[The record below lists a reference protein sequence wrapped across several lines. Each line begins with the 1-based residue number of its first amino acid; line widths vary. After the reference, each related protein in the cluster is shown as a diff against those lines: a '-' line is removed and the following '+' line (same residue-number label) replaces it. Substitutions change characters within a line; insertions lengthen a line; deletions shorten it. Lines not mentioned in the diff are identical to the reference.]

1 MKRNVIALALCTV
14 LAISVVGC
22 SSNNTEN
29 KNIASDNS
37 KIAIEDT
44 DILSGTWSEDYSRD
58 EVKSLFDKALASVE
72 STAKGYSLE
81 YEVTE
86 NEIKEENGE
95 STNDTYVYLDI
106 PEAERLES
114 MYFGFKQYGSDL
126 ASGKLEM
133 KMGYNLDRK
142 TILEGQK
149 FEFENLSLAAFSQ
162 AFTGNYERDYTELDK
177 QIYDI
182 IKNGTG
188 DEIQTIENNL
198 DGLKETIKTLGERF
212 DKNDKANEILKEL
225 EDKEASLDNKEKNDE
240 KVMILFGA
248 PGSVMIGTDKS
259 YTGNLVQICGGNNVF
274 SEGNSSYIQVNMEE
288 IIKANPD
295 KILVTMHALPDET
308 KKTVAEELAK
318 DSWKSINAVKNNK
331 VIYLDS
337 EYFGMSANLKVI
349 EALDLLGDI
358 LYEQ

>member
-198 DGLKETIKTLGERF
+198 DGLKETITITDDFLLYK
-212 DKNDKANEILKEL
+212 L
-225 EDKEASLDNKEKNDE
+225 ESRVYNFK
-240 KVMILFGA
+240 
-248 PGSVMIGTDKS
+248 
-259 YTGNLVQICGGNNVF
+259 
-274 SEGNSSYIQVNMEE
+274 
-288 IIKANPD
+288 
-295 KILVTMHALPDET
+295 
-308 KKTVAEELAK
+308 
-318 DSWKSINAVKNNK
+318 
-331 VIYLDS
+331 
-337 EYFGMSANLKVI
+337 
-349 EALDLLGDI
+349 
-358 LYEQ
+358 

>member
-22 SSNNTEN
+22 SSNNDGS
-29 KNIASDNS
+29 KSLSSGNS
-37 KIAIEDT
+37 RTVVEDT
-44 DILSGTWSEDYSRD
+44 EVLPGTWSEDYSRD
-58 EVKSLFDKALASVE
+58 EVKALYDKALASVE

-86 NEIKEENGE
+86 NEIKEENSE
-95 STNDTYVYLDI
+95 SINDTYIYLDI

-133 KMGYNLDRK
+133 KMGYNLDKK

-162 AFTGNYERDYTELDK
+162 AFTGDYERDYAELDK

-182 IKNGTG
+182 IKNESG

-198 DGLKETIKTLGERF
+198 DGLKETITITDDFLLYK
-212 DKNDKANEILKEL
+212 L
-225 EDKEASLDNKEKNDE
+225 ESRVYNFK
-240 KVMILFGA
+240 
-248 PGSVMIGTDKS
+248 
-259 YTGNLVQICGGNNVF
+259 
-274 SEGNSSYIQVNMEE
+274 
-288 IIKANPD
+288 
-295 KILVTMHALPDET
+295 
-308 KKTVAEELAK
+308 
-318 DSWKSINAVKNNK
+318 
-331 VIYLDS
+331 
-337 EYFGMSANLKVI
+337 
-349 EALDLLGDI
+349 
-358 LYEQ
+358 

>member
-81 YEVTE
+81 YEVNE

-198 DGLKETIKTLGERF
+198 DGLKETITITDDFLFYK
-212 DKNDKANEILKEL
+212 L
-225 EDKEASLDNKEKNDE
+225 ESRVYNFK
-240 KVMILFGA
+240 
-248 PGSVMIGTDKS
+248 
-259 YTGNLVQICGGNNVF
+259 
-274 SEGNSSYIQVNMEE
+274 
-288 IIKANPD
+288 
-295 KILVTMHALPDET
+295 
-308 KKTVAEELAK
+308 
-318 DSWKSINAVKNNK
+318 
-331 VIYLDS
+331 
-337 EYFGMSANLKVI
+337 
-349 EALDLLGDI
+349 
-358 LYEQ
+358 

>member
-133 KMGYNLDRK
+133 KMGYNLERK

-198 DGLKETIKTLGERF
+198 DGLKETITITDDFLFYK
-212 DKNDKANEILKEL
+212 L
-225 EDKEASLDNKEKNDE
+225 ESRVYNFK
-240 KVMILFGA
+240 
-248 PGSVMIGTDKS
+248 
-259 YTGNLVQICGGNNVF
+259 
-274 SEGNSSYIQVNMEE
+274 
-288 IIKANPD
+288 
-295 KILVTMHALPDET
+295 
-308 KKTVAEELAK
+308 
-318 DSWKSINAVKNNK
+318 
-331 VIYLDS
+331 
-337 EYFGMSANLKVI
+337 
-349 EALDLLGDI
+349 
-358 LYEQ
+358 

>member
-149 FEFENLSLAAFSQ
+149 IEFENLSLAAFSQ

-198 DGLKETIKTLGERF
+198 DGLKETITITDDFLFYK
-212 DKNDKANEILKEL
+212 L
-225 EDKEASLDNKEKNDE
+225 ESRVYNFK
-240 KVMILFGA
+240 
-248 PGSVMIGTDKS
+248 
-259 YTGNLVQICGGNNVF
+259 
-274 SEGNSSYIQVNMEE
+274 
-288 IIKANPD
+288 
-295 KILVTMHALPDET
+295 
-308 KKTVAEELAK
+308 
-318 DSWKSINAVKNNK
+318 
-331 VIYLDS
+331 
-337 EYFGMSANLKVI
+337 
-349 EALDLLGDI
+349 
-358 LYEQ
+358 

>member
-198 DGLKETIKTLGERF
+198 DGLKEIITITDDFLFYK
-212 DKNDKANEILKEL
+212 L
-225 EDKEASLDNKEKNDE
+225 ESRVYNFK
-240 KVMILFGA
+240 
-248 PGSVMIGTDKS
+248 
-259 YTGNLVQICGGNNVF
+259 
-274 SEGNSSYIQVNMEE
+274 
-288 IIKANPD
+288 
-295 KILVTMHALPDET
+295 
-308 KKTVAEELAK
+308 
-318 DSWKSINAVKNNK
+318 
-331 VIYLDS
+331 
-337 EYFGMSANLKVI
+337 
-349 EALDLLGDI
+349 
-358 LYEQ
+358 

>member
-22 SSNNTEN
+22 SNNNTEN

-162 AFTGNYERDYTELDK
+162 AFTGNYEGDYTELDK

-198 DGLKETIKTLGERF
+198 DGLKETITITDDFLFYK
-212 DKNDKANEILKEL
+212 L
-225 EDKEASLDNKEKNDE
+225 ESRVYNFK
-240 KVMILFGA
+240 
-248 PGSVMIGTDKS
+248 
-259 YTGNLVQICGGNNVF
+259 
-274 SEGNSSYIQVNMEE
+274 
-288 IIKANPD
+288 
-295 KILVTMHALPDET
+295 
-308 KKTVAEELAK
+308 
-318 DSWKSINAVKNNK
+318 
-331 VIYLDS
+331 
-337 EYFGMSANLKVI
+337 
-349 EALDLLGDI
+349 
-358 LYEQ
+358 

>member
-1 MKRNVIALALCTV
+1 MSNYVGGKNMKKKAISLALV
-14 LAISVVGC
+14 AILAISAVGC
-22 SSNNTEN
+22 SSNNNEAKTSEEN
-29 KNIASDNS
+29 KTTVENV
-37 KIAIEDT
+37 
-44 DILSGTWSEDYSRD
+44 DILPGKWSEDYTRD
-58 EVKSLFDKALASVE
+58 EVKELYKKSLASVE

-198 DGLKETIKTLGERF
+198 DGLKETITITDDFLFYK
-212 DKNDKANEILKEL
+212 L
-225 EDKEASLDNKEKNDE
+225 ESRVYNFK
-240 KVMILFGA
+240 
-248 PGSVMIGTDKS
+248 
-259 YTGNLVQICGGNNVF
+259 
-274 SEGNSSYIQVNMEE
+274 
-288 IIKANPD
+288 
-295 KILVTMHALPDET
+295 
-308 KKTVAEELAK
+308 
-318 DSWKSINAVKNNK
+318 
-331 VIYLDS
+331 
-337 EYFGMSANLKVI
+337 
-349 EALDLLGDI
+349 
-358 LYEQ
+358 

>member
-1 MKRNVIALALCTV
+1 MKRNVIALALCTA

-133 KMGYNLDRK
+133 KMGYNLERK

-198 DGLKETIKTLGERF
+198 DGLKETITITDDFLFYK
-212 DKNDKANEILKEL
+212 L
-225 EDKEASLDNKEKNDE
+225 ESRVYNFK
-240 KVMILFGA
+240 
-248 PGSVMIGTDKS
+248 
-259 YTGNLVQICGGNNVF
+259 
-274 SEGNSSYIQVNMEE
+274 
-288 IIKANPD
+288 
-295 KILVTMHALPDET
+295 
-308 KKTVAEELAK
+308 
-318 DSWKSINAVKNNK
+318 
-331 VIYLDS
+331 
-337 EYFGMSANLKVI
+337 
-349 EALDLLGDI
+349 
-358 LYEQ
+358 

>member
-22 SSNNTEN
+22 SSNNDGS
-29 KNIASDNS
+29 KSLASDNS
-37 KIAIEDT
+37 RTAVEYT
-44 DILSGTWSEDYSRD
+44 EVLPGTWSEDYSRD

-198 DGLKETIKTLGERF
+198 DGLKETITITDDFLFYK
-212 DKNDKANEILKEL
+212 L
-225 EDKEASLDNKEKNDE
+225 ESRVYNFK
-240 KVMILFGA
+240 
-248 PGSVMIGTDKS
+248 
-259 YTGNLVQICGGNNVF
+259 
-274 SEGNSSYIQVNMEE
+274 
-288 IIKANPD
+288 
-295 KILVTMHALPDET
+295 
-308 KKTVAEELAK
+308 
-318 DSWKSINAVKNNK
+318 
-331 VIYLDS
+331 
-337 EYFGMSANLKVI
+337 
-349 EALDLLGDI
+349 
-358 LYEQ
+358 

>member
-198 DGLKETIKTLGERF
+198 DGLKETITITDDFLFYK
-212 DKNDKANEILKEL
+212 L
-225 EDKEASLDNKEKNDE
+225 ESRVYNFK
-240 KVMILFGA
+240 
-248 PGSVMIGTDKS
+248 
-259 YTGNLVQICGGNNVF
+259 
-274 SEGNSSYIQVNMEE
+274 
-288 IIKANPD
+288 
-295 KILVTMHALPDET
+295 
-308 KKTVAEELAK
+308 
-318 DSWKSINAVKNNK
+318 
-331 VIYLDS
+331 
-337 EYFGMSANLKVI
+337 
-349 EALDLLGDI
+349 
-358 LYEQ
+358 

>member
-22 SSNNTEN
+22 SNNNTEN

-177 QIYDI
+177 QIYYI
-182 IKNGTG
+182 IKNGT
-188 DEIQTIENNL
+188 DEGIQTITNNI
-198 DGLKETIKTLGERF
+198 DGLKETITITEDFLLYK
-212 DKNDKANEILKEL
+212 L
-225 EDKEASLDNKEKNDE
+225 ESRVYNFK
-240 KVMILFGA
+240 
-248 PGSVMIGTDKS
+248 
-259 YTGNLVQICGGNNVF
+259 
-274 SEGNSSYIQVNMEE
+274 
-288 IIKANPD
+288 
-295 KILVTMHALPDET
+295 
-308 KKTVAEELAK
+308 
-318 DSWKSINAVKNNK
+318 
-331 VIYLDS
+331 
-337 EYFGMSANLKVI
+337 
-349 EALDLLGDI
+349 
-358 LYEQ
+358 

>member
-58 EVKSLFDKALASVE
+58 EVKSLFDKALASVD

-198 DGLKETIKTLGERF
+198 DGLKETITITDDFLFYK
-212 DKNDKANEILKEL
+212 L
-225 EDKEASLDNKEKNDE
+225 ESRVYNFK
-240 KVMILFGA
+240 
-248 PGSVMIGTDKS
+248 
-259 YTGNLVQICGGNNVF
+259 
-274 SEGNSSYIQVNMEE
+274 
-288 IIKANPD
+288 
-295 KILVTMHALPDET
+295 
-308 KKTVAEELAK
+308 
-318 DSWKSINAVKNNK
+318 
-331 VIYLDS
+331 
-337 EYFGMSANLKVI
+337 
-349 EALDLLGDI
+349 
-358 LYEQ
+358 

>member
-198 DGLKETIKTLGERF
+198 DGLKETITITDDFLFYK
-212 DKNDKANEILKEL
+212 L
-225 EDKEASLDNKEKNDE
+225 ESRVYDFK
-240 KVMILFGA
+240 
-248 PGSVMIGTDKS
+248 
-259 YTGNLVQICGGNNVF
+259 
-274 SEGNSSYIQVNMEE
+274 
-288 IIKANPD
+288 
-295 KILVTMHALPDET
+295 
-308 KKTVAEELAK
+308 
-318 DSWKSINAVKNNK
+318 
-331 VIYLDS
+331 
-337 EYFGMSANLKVI
+337 
-349 EALDLLGDI
+349 
-358 LYEQ
+358 